1 MNGSTITPIIY
12 YLLIYLVAFSR
23 KWQSWVVVSEIV
35 WHIKT
40 KVFAVCLSLYRKK
53 KMICQSLLD
62 YRGVFVRG
70 LRRTYIDSWNFRT
83 ALFYI
88 NLHGAT
94 FCKKNYTFSS
104 MLLHSSFM
112 DQLLI
117 VDYYLWK
124 YQFVHSFTPQH
135 FMVQLS
141 RNKWLTK
148 R

>member
-12 YLLIYLVAFSR
+12 YLLIYLVVFSR
-23 KWQSWVVVSEIV
+23 KWQSWVIVTKIV
-35 WHIKT
+35 WLTKT
-40 KVFAVCLSLYRKK
+40 KVFAVCSSLYRKK
-53 KMICQSLLD
+53 KLPIPGLD
-62 YRGVFVRG
+62 HRGLCVRG

-88 NLHGAT
+88 NLHGVP

-104 MLLHSSFM
+104 MLLYSPFM

-148 R
+148 K